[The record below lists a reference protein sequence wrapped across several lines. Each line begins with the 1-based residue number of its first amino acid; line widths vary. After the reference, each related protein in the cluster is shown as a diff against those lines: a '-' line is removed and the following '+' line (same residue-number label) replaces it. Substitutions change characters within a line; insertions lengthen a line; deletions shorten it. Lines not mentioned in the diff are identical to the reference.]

1 MYFGDFSHTSPVLL
15 LLSLLVRDGLH
26 LKKGMEQR
34 KKKKANAHVINFP
47 NLYLPQVNT
56 NFMKIRVTKH
66 LHQGSFS
73 SFATNVHGGLFS

>member
-1 MYFGDFSHTSPVLL
+1 MYFGDFSHASPVL

-26 LKKGMEQR
+26 LKKRAWNKG
-34 KKKKANAHVINFP
+34 KKIANAHVINFP

-73 SFATNVHGGLFS
+73 SFATNAHGGLFS